1 MQPTTQEEI
10 FGKLKS
16 CVSVLKGDLES
27 ITRVGKEIF
36 LFYFIYF
43 LRWARRFFYISYIYF
58 KVGKEMVEDATRQGV
73 KYMEVIIARMVQTFH
88 FQGWH

>member
-10 FGKLKS
+10 LGKLKS
-16 CVSVLKGDLES
+16 CVNVLKGDLES

-36 LFYFIYF
+36 LYNIYF
-43 LRWARRFFYISYIYF
+43 IYF
-58 KVGKEMVEDATRQGV
+58 KVGKEIVEDATRQGV
-73 KYMEVIIARMVQTFH
+73 KYMEVIIAEVVMMVQTFH